1 VSSLSRRYRSAVPDA
16 GELVPP
22 NLRTVGAPPFGDP
35 QRARLTAWLR
45 EAAWPRGHM
54 DIVELE
60 GYLVALIVWP
70 LAISAGAWLPPV
82 WGGRGWRVPA
92 KIATRARY
100 EEFVSLVVGY
110 MRDLDRRL
118 CDAARFELSVLHDL
132 KDDARV
138 EARHRWGRGFML
150 ALTLGS
156 QGLKCRNTCAGD
168 AVRTIARNTSASA
181 TFAAGVDSE
190 IAGAVI
196 ALTAQRAS
204 RGPLGPLEDA
214 PAPAVG
220 SMERSRSGKS

>member
-22 NLRTVGAPPFGDP
+22 DLRTIGAAPFGDP
-35 QRARLTAWLR
+35 QRARLAAWLR

-70 LAISAGAWLPPV
+70 VAISAGAWLPPT
-82 WGGRGWRVPA
+82 WGGHGWRVPA

-110 MRDLDRRL
+110 MQELDRRL
-118 CDAARFELSVLHDL
+118 CDVAPFEFSVLCDLKGAARS
-132 KDDARV
+132 A
-138 EARHRWGRGFML
+138 ARHRWGKGFML

-156 QGLKCRNTCAGD
+156 QGLKCRNDSARE
-168 AVRTIARNTSASA
+168 AVRIIARSTSASA
-181 TFAAGVDSE
+181 ALGADVDSE
-190 IAGAVI
+190 IAGSI
-196 ALTAQRAS
+196 SALTAQRTS
-204 RGPLGPLEDA
+204 RGPLGALLR
-214 PAPAVG
+214 G
-220 SMERSRSGKS
+220 